1 MADDDKMRPLV
12 RRAGESRRCGEGRF
26 PLGVRPSAARPA
38 GIAYAFRSQRNLK
51 IQVVLGLV
59 AVAAGFALGISRV
72 DWLAIVLCIIVV
84 SVAEVVNTAIE
95 SAVDLA
101 SPEWHE
107 LARAAKDAAAGA
119 VLLASA
125 GSVIVGLIVFAPYAL
140 DLL

>member
-12 RRAGESRRCGEGRF
+12 RKAGESRRCGEGRF
-26 PLGVRPSAARPA
+26 PLACAFRCAAAGV
-38 GIAYAFRSQRNLK
+38 AYAFRSQRNLK
-51 IQVVLGLV
+51 IQVVLGLA

-72 DWLAIVLCIIVV
+72 DWLAIVLCIIV
-84 SVAEVVNTAIE
+84 AIE

-125 GSVIVGLIVFAPYAL
+125 GSVIVGLIVFAPYVL

>member
-26 PLGVRPSAARPA
+26 PLACAFRCAAA

-51 IQVVLGLV
+51 IQVVL
-59 AVAAGFALGISRV
+59 GFALGISRV

-125 GSVIVGLIVFAPYAL
+125 GSVIVGLIVFAPYVL

>member
-1 MADDDKMRPLV
+1 MAGDDKMRPLV

-26 PLGVRPSAARPA
+26 PLVCAFRCAAAGV
-38 GIAYAFRSQRNLK
+38 AYAFRSQRNLK
-51 IQVVLGLV
+51 IQVILGLA

-101 SPEWHE
+101 
-107 LARAAKDAAAGA
+107 
-119 VLLASA
+119 
-125 GSVIVGLIVFAPYAL
+125 
-140 DLL
+140 

>member
-1 MADDDKMRPLV
+1 M
-12 RRAGESRRCGEGRF
+12 
-26 PLGVRPSAARPA
+26 
-38 GIAYAFRSQRNLK
+38 I
-51 IQVVLGLV
+51 LGLA

-125 GSVIVGLIVFAPYAL
+125 GSVIVGLIVFAPYVL

>member
-26 PLGVRPSAARPA
+26 PLACAFRCAAA

-51 IQVVLGLV
+51 IQVVLGLA

-107 LARAAKDAAAGA
+107 LARAKDAAAGA

-125 GSVIVGLIVFAPYAL
+125 GSVIVGLIVFAPYVL

>member
-12 RRAGESRRCGEGRF
+12 RRAGESRRCGEGCF
-26 PLGVRPSAARPA
+26 PLACAFRCAAA

-51 IQVVLGLV
+51 IQVVLGLA

-119 VLLASA
+119 VLLDSA
-125 GSVIVGLIVFAPYAL
+125 GSVIVGLIVFAPYVL

>member
-26 PLGVRPSAARPA
+26 PLACAFRCAAA
-38 GIAYAFRSQRNLK
+38 GIAFRSQRNLK

-125 GSVIVGLIVFAPYAL
+125 GSVIVGLIVFAPYVL

>member
-1 MADDDKMRPLV
+1 MRGGALPACV
-12 RRAGESRRCGEGRF
+12 RLSLRGRRRRLRLSLSTQPEDPGG
-26 PLGVRPSAARPA
+26 LGSCRRR
-38 GIAYAFRSQRNLK
+38 G
-51 IQVVLGLV
+51 
-59 AVAAGFALGISRV
+59 ALGISRV

-125 GSVIVGLIVFAPYAL
+125 GSVIVGLIVFSPYVL

>member
-1 MADDDKMRPLV
+1 MAGDDKMRPLV

-26 PLGVRPSAARPA
+26 PLVC
-38 GIAYAFRSQRNLK
+38 AFRSQRNLK
-51 IQVVLGLV
+51 IQVILGLA

>member
-1 MADDDKMRPLV
+1 M
-12 RRAGESRRCGEGRF
+12 
-26 PLGVRPSAARPA
+26 
-38 GIAYAFRSQRNLK
+38 I
-51 IQVVLGLV
+51 LGLA

-140 DLL
+140 DLLLTHDAPPLRKELHGSRRLLR

>member
-26 PLGVRPSAARPA
+26 PLACAFRCAAA
-38 GIAYAFRSQRNLK
+38 GIA
-51 IQVVLGLV
+51 

-72 DWLAIVLCIIVV
+72 DWLVIVLCIIVV
-84 SVAEVVNTAIE
+84 SAAEVVNTAIE

-125 GSVIVGLIVFAPYAL
+125 GSVIVGLIVFAPYVL